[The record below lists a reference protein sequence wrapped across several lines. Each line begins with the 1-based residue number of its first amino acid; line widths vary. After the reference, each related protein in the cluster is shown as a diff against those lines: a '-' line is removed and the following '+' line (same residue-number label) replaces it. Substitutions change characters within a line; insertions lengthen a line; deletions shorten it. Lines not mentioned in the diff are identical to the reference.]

1 MEGRKWMEG
10 NLDRIL
16 KMLLF
21 GRKER
26 KKGRKSGRKKYM
38 WGLLFFYPFK
48 IRRKTL
54 FNPF

>member
-1 MEGRKWMEG
+1 MEG

-26 KKGRKSGRKKYM
+26 KKGRKCGRKKNM
-38 WGLLFFYPFK
+38 WGPLFFYPSK
-48 IRRKTL
+48 IGRKTL
-54 FNPF
+54 FHSF

>member
-26 KKGRKSGRKKYM
+26 KKGRKCGRKKYM
-38 WGLLFFYPFK
+38 WGPLFFYPSK
-48 IRRKTL
+48 IGRKTL
-54 FNPF
+54 FHSF